1 MKRAFVRLPG
11 RYVDPLFE
19 VFDGGDFVLSS
30 RCDIES
36 PVAEAGVYFEDP
48 ALAEDAA
55 SRLAAAVA
63 LVGAVA
69 QVEFEDVPDE
79 DWRLSYRRHFK
90 TERIGERL
98 LVVPSWEAATLSAS
112 AAAGRVVVTL
122 DPGLAFGTGK
132 H

>member
-1 MKRAFVRLPG
+1 MMKRAFVRLPG

-79 DWRLSYRRHFK
+79 DWRLSYRRRA
-90 TERIGERL
+90 EDL
-98 LVVPSWEAATLSAS
+98 PSFWRTVRTTFRAMLPWAS
-112 AAAGRVVVTL
+112 AWCWSPSL
-122 DPGLAFGTGK
+122 CHK
-132 H
+132 EKK